1 MFYLLLLLI
10 VALPPGAEVVE
21 CSTHTC
27 HQKARHHLIPKLQVE
42 FYLLLTSAVV
52 TPHKK
57 KVDSSLWLCHTG
69 ERLLML
75 LPYSTKVG
83 GLIPQFSM

>member
-1 MFYLLLLLI
+1 MYKEEQLLN
-10 VALPPGAEVVE
+10 VLPFITSHCGSATGAEVVQ

-27 HQKARHHLIPKLQVE
+27 HQKATHHLIPKLQVE

-57 KVDSSLWLCHTG
+57 KLILLFGSVTQ
-69 ERLLML
+69 ER
-75 LPYSTKVG
+75 G
-83 GLIPQFSM
+83 C